1 MQDLQMAD
9 PFGVV
14 NAKAA
19 IRHLL
24 SHLSPSSA
32 EWVQKSQ
39 YHLTW
44 RITPPPDQIPFPIPA
59 PLRQAGEKGGG
70 RLMWIEVIGKFL
82 HGVYARVF
90 DANILA
96 IKDFNVKPHKAS
108 HKWQYIN
115 MKKMLIG
122 KVLATN
128 LARLMAERPDLNTQ
142 IKVAKKSGIGQ

>member
-19 IRHLL
+19 IWHLL

-59 PLRQAGEKGGG
+59 PLRQAGEKGGESHVD
-70 RLMWIEVIGKFL
+70 WSDWEVF
-82 HGVYARVF
+82 ARCLCAGF
-90 DANILA
+90 RRGH
-96 IKDFNVKPHKAS
+96 FS
-108 HKWQYIN
+108 HK
-115 MKKMLIG
+115 
-122 KVLATN
+122 
-128 LARLMAERPDLNTQ
+128 RL
-142 IKVAKKSGIGQ
+142 

>member
-19 IRHLL
+19 IWHLL

-70 RLMWIEVIGKFL
+70 DPCGLEELVSFCPVFL
-82 HGVYARVF
+82 RGVSTRAFLPLKTFMSSR
-90 DANILA
+90 IKLA
-96 IKDFNVKPHKAS
+96 I
-108 HKWQYIN
+108 
-115 MKKMLIG
+115 
-122 KVLATN
+122 
-128 LARLMAERPDLNTQ
+128 
-142 IKVAKKSGIGQ
+142 

>member
-1 MQDLQMAD
+1 MKKKACSPFTAVIHSSKPWLPLSLFTICAMQDLQMAD

-19 IRHLL
+19 IWHLL

-59 PLRQAGEKGGG
+59 PLRQAGEKWGG

-90 DANILA
+90 DADILA
-96 IKDFNVKPHKAS
+96 IKDFNVKPH
-108 HKWQYIN
+108 
-115 MKKMLIG
+115 
-122 KVLATN
+122 
-128 LARLMAERPDLNTQ
+128 
-142 IKVAKKSGIGQ
+142 

>member
-19 IRHLL
+19 ICHLL

-70 RLMWIEVIGKFL
+70 DPWGLEELVRFCTGVMGGVSAGEFL
-82 HGVYARVF
+82 ALK
-90 DANILA
+90 N
-96 IKDFNVKPHKAS
+96 
-108 HKWQYIN
+108 
-115 MKKMLIG
+115 
-122 KVLATN
+122 
-128 LARLMAERPDLNTQ
+128 
-142 IKVAKKSGIGQ
+142 

>member
-19 IRHLL
+19 ICHLL

-70 RLMWIEVIGKFL
+70 GARGVGEKGGGRLMWIEVIGKFL

-90 DANILA
+90 DADILA
-96 IKDFNVKPHKAS
+96 IKDFNVKPH
-108 HKWQYIN
+108 
-115 MKKMLIG
+115 
-122 KVLATN
+122 
-128 LARLMAERPDLNTQ
+128 
-142 IKVAKKSGIGQ
+142 